1 MKNPE
6 ENQNHGIEQIPKT
19 IIQGNVSHR
28 ENGLKFHIKEV
39 NKP

>member
-19 IIQGNVSHR
+19 IIQENVSHR